1 MLVQVFFLAI
11 CVQWRDLRFAI
22 RSVTGRGSASW
33 DTQSSAHLSNLKWSY
48 RILIA
53 TGLIILSILI
63 MFICIE
69 SESQCFSSRITALT
83 PAFFFSP
90 YDLQTYDIEGVEWGT
105 NCGSQTSLLAS
116 GILSGIIDLSLWGL
130 SIKTYR
136 SDQPQ
141 LSETGTVFRRAPPAK
156 KTLSS
161 SATSFSSNVETCGV
175 RVTIDFSC
183 RTWRRTESRERRM

>member
-1 MLVQVFFLAI
+1 MPHWIAIWITWVAMDIVFATVFFLAI

-69 SESQCFSSRITALT
+69 TPMIYRLTILKVLNGERIAEVR
-83 PAFFFSP
+83 PHFSP
-90 YDLQTYDIEGVEWGT
+90 LGFLVVLLTLVFGDYPSKHTDPINLNCLRREQSFDEHLQ
-105 NCGSQTSLLAS
+105 
-116 GILSGIIDLSLWGL
+116 
-130 SIKTYR
+130 
-136 SDQPQ
+136 
-141 LSETGTVFRRAPPAK
+141 RRKP
-156 KTLSS
+156 
-161 SATSFSSNVETCGV
+161 
-175 RVTIDFSC
+175 
-183 RTWRRTESRERRM
+183 